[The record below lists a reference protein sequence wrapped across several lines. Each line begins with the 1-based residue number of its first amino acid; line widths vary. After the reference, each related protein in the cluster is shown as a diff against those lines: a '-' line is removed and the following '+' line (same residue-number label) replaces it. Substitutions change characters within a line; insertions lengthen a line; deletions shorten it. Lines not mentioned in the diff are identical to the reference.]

1 MHHLDGKCRNHGTA
15 RARGQIFVRPLQIPR
30 FKCIT
35 CPNATVRE
43 PTFTP
48 SRARI
53 ECTNFLARRASD
65 FFFADCTQ
73 PSLGTA
79 EDDGRRARTRS
90 IEIFEEVTKI

>member
-15 RARGQIFVRPLQIPR
+15 LAREAKFWFDLY
-30 FKCIT
+30 KCIT

-43 PTFTP
+43 PTLTP
-48 SRARI
+48 PRARI